1 VSRQGPAP
9 IANRADQV
17 PTRRFYEHSCSTV
30 YAKGPPSGSLSVN
43 RLPSLRSGLRRA
55 NSDSIVKQR
64 GGCAGAFSRRE
75 SPELCVRFRPPDRQ
89 RAQGRPG
96 AGWHPRP
103 PVPAHCAQERTGE
116 RPQVGRD
123 IPAFPAQWF
132 TAYSALSSVS
142 RALLPPSSARSVL
155 LTNLTPASGVRT
167 TRLRRP
173 FQPRSSVAAY
183 ASTAS
188 HRTFVTTAIRPS
200 HRVRRAERNH

>member
-1 VSRQGPAP
+1 VSRQGPAQ
-9 IANRADQV
+9 ITKRADQV
-17 PTRRFYEHSCSTV
+17 PTRRFYEHARLTV
-30 YAKGPPSGSLSVN
+30 YAEGTSFGSLSGN
-43 RLPSLRSGLRRA
+43 RLPALRSSRRPA
-55 NSDSIVKQR
+55 HSDSIVKQR

-75 SPELCVRFRPPDRQ
+75 SPELCVSFRPPDEQ

-96 AGWHPRP
+96 AGWHPWP
-103 PVPAHCAQERTGE
+103 PVPHIVHRMHRGNDH
-116 RPQVGRD
+116 RWSRD

-132 TAYSALSSVS
+132 TAYSALSPVS
-142 RALLPPSSARSVL
+142 RALLPPSSLRSLL
-155 LTNLTPASGVRT
+155 LTNLTPASGART

-200 HRVRRAERNH
+200 HRVRRAESNH